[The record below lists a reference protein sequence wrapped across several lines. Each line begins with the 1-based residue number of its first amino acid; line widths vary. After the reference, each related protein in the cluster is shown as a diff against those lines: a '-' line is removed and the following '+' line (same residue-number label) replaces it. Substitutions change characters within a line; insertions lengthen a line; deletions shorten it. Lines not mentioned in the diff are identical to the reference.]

1 MNRGNLRTDK
11 HSFNPV
17 EFQTTNTFAGV
28 GFASLYRYCSD
39 SSSCLCLT
47 VKIFFDYTFPCSS
60 FDFAIGFERLWF
72 KRHVASNPITMAGH
86 NDVTTRLPFFQ
97 IWTLAIQDGG
107 FQIGQKTVMFSL
119 ISQSLSAN
127 SQNKLY
133 FRTLGI

>member
-60 FDFAIGFERLWF
+60 FDFAIRFERLWF
-72 KRHVASNPITMAGH
+72 KRQVASNPITMAGH
-86 NDVTTRLPFFQ
+86 NDVTTRLPFLKYEHWPSNMADF
-97 IWTLAIQDGG
+97 
-107 FQIGQKTVMFSL
+107 KL
-119 ISQSLSAN
+119 IKKRLC
-127 SQNKLY
+127 
-133 FRTLGI
+133 FRLFLNHYQQTRKISYIFEL